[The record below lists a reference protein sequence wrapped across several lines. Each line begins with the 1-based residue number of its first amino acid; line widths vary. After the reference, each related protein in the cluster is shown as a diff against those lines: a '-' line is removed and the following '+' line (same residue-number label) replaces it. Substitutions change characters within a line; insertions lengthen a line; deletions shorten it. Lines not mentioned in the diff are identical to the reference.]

1 MKATLRYKY
10 LSRSRYNRY
19 LLATG
24 HSLTKAKRLYLANM
38 RLAQAFHPLL
48 SQFEVIFRNS
58 LNELLVSNFS
68 DAEWIIRQKTGF
80 MSDSTLNRSHFFLRT
95 CVVKTERQLVSKGI
109 PVTSGKIIADQ
120 TFGFWVSFFL
130 PHHYSLVSGSPIHCF
145 PFKPATENRASIH
158 SKLEEIKNFRNRV
171 NHCEPLCFSGGTIDC
186 SYALRIRS
194 VVYDLLRWIDPD
206 LPKFFGQ
213 FDGIPTMC
221 QRIASI

>member
-58 LNELLVSNFS
+58 LNEVLASNFS
-68 DAEWIIRQKTGF
+68 DAEWIINQKPGF
-80 MSDSTLNRSHFFLRT
+80 MSDSSLNQSQFFLRT
-95 CVVKTERQLVSKGI
+95 CVRKTERQLISKGI

-120 TFGFWVSFFL
+120 ILGFWVSIFL
-130 PHHYSLVSGSPIHCF
+130 PHHYSLVSGSPIHSF
-145 PFKPATENRASIH
+145 PFKPASENRASIH
-158 SKLEEIKNFRNRV
+158 SKLEEIKSFRNRV
-171 NHCEPLCFSGGTIDC
+171 NHCEPLCFSGSTINC
-186 SYALRIRS
+186 SHALRIRS
-194 VVYDLLRWIDPD
+194 VMYDLVRWIDPA
-206 LPKFFGQ
+206 LPKFFKQ
-213 FDGIPTMC
+213 FDGIAAQC
-221 QRIASI
+221 RRIAVI